1 VLLQYKRE
9 IEIDAHQKDL
19 TSAKGGVT

>member
-9 IEIDAHQKDL
+9 IEIDADQKDL